1 MTLPSGDWDITAKE
15 FTGKSSLP
23 AVITV
28 QPQQVATVD
37 VSGAEIEYETGVHD
51 SLLKII
57 NDYNY
62 LYPYIYLKDSGGEW
76 DLISIYLYDDTLTWS
91 GKFFSTI
98 EHRESVKSE
107 YSVRYFVVDT
117 EISGYL
123 TMVSYDEVG
132 INLTATC
139 SEKMYLVSSD
149 ELKYL
154 DVEEIEI
161 RGLPFSRVY
170 SGQVDFE
177 VSPNI
182 NAAELNDLNR
192 IVNFSRRD
200 GLRRV

>member
-1 MTLPSGDWDITAKE
+1 M
-15 FTGKSSLP
+15 
-23 AVITV
+23 
-28 QPQQVATVD
+28 
-37 VSGAEIEYETGVHD
+37 
-51 SLLKII
+51 
-57 NDYNY
+57 
-62 LYPYIYLKDSGGEW
+62 
-76 DLISIYLYDDTLTWS
+76 
-91 GKFFSTI
+91 
-98 EHRESVKSE
+98 KSE

-123 TMVSYDEVG
+123 TMVGYDEVG